1 MLEVKNL
8 TKQYKKSDSIALNSF
23 SYSFNE
29 TGLYL
34 ITGRSGSG
42 KTTLLNILSGLDSQT
57 SGDLLFKGT
66 KINKSNYDNYRNK
79 NVGIVFQ
86 DLNLINELSI
96 KDNLSLAFDL
106 AKSHYD
112 KSVVEEILKKVNL
125 PDKSESLDK
134 LLSRHPN
141 ELSGGQKQRIAIAR
155 TLIKD
160 PDILCLDEPTS
171 SLDKSNATDLAKLL
185 GELSKEK
192 LIIVST
198 HDLDFFSKY
207 AISTIELEAGNIYK
221 ITNNE
226 GLNNTDS
233 AISKDRSTKET
244 KDKKHGLLS
253 IKNSFKLSLQSI
265 AKSKIRLFTSLF
277 ITIISTVAMKL
288 FLSIINADQNK
299 IFLDKQY
306 QTTSRMAFLETRFQG
321 YSPDGNF
328 VDTSITPNT
337 EQKEKLNSNTKNVF
351 QMTSMKGGYLQAFG
365 WDSSMLDSLT
375 KYVLKDSSSQSQTA
389 IELDPDIDLSYIGF
403 EKATENS
410 RLPQNYNEIALPDT
424 LAYGLIKY
432 AHIRTFD
439 YGDGKNTFEES
450 KNYDEL
456 IGKTLCGYKITGVF
470 KIDDL
475 PSILLNTST
484 NLNKDCNELLK
495 GSSICCYPY
504 LKAGYQEEV
513 YKEPNPSYTYIYRLS
528 GDINEDLRFIQ
539 SLNVKDENGLN
550 YYAVIINNYYSYD
563 TLTNFRDGNT
573 GNVITIIICALL
585 TIAILM
591 IINLCFAN
599 TKKNEIRAG
608 ILRSMGC
615 TKLGI
620 IQLTITD
627 SLLISSIIFLFDL
640 IALGIIFPI
649 LNNLIMLNYFTFN
662 IFNIGLLLAVII
674 GIGLITSLIT
684 CIKALKSK
692 PIKIIKNL

>member
-112 KSVVEEILKKVNL
+112 KSVVGEILKKVNL

-233 AISKDRSTKET
+233 AISKDKSNKET

-253 IKNSFKLSLQSI
+253 IKNNFKLSLQSI

-277 ITIISTVAMKL
+277 ITIISTVAMTL

-337 EQKEKLNSNTKNVF
+337 EQKEKLNSNTK
-351 QMTSMKGGYLQAFG
+351 MY
-365 WDSSMLDSLT
+365 
-375 KYVLKDSSSQSQTA
+375 
-389 IELDPDIDLSYIGF
+389 
-403 EKATENS
+403 
-410 RLPQNYNEIALPDT
+410 
-424 LAYGLIKY
+424 
-432 AHIRTFD
+432 
-439 YGDGKNTFEES
+439 S
-450 KNYDEL
+450 K
-456 IGKTLCGYKITGVF
+456 
-470 KIDDL
+470 
-475 PSILLNTST
+475 
-484 NLNKDCNELLK
+484 
-495 GSSICCYPY
+495 
-504 LKAGYQEEV
+504 
-513 YKEPNPSYTYIYRLS
+513 
-528 GDINEDLRFIQ
+528 
-539 SLNVKDENGLN
+539 
-550 YYAVIINNYYSYD
+550 
-563 TLTNFRDGNT
+563 
-573 GNVITIIICALL
+573 
-585 TIAILM
+585 
-591 IINLCFAN
+591 
-599 TKKNEIRAG
+599 
-608 ILRSMGC
+608 
-615 TKLGI
+615 
-620 IQLTITD
+620 
-627 SLLISSIIFLFDL
+627 
-640 IALGIIFPI
+640 
-649 LNNLIMLNYFTFN
+649 
-662 IFNIGLLLAVII
+662 
-674 GIGLITSLIT
+674 
-684 CIKALKSK
+684 
-692 PIKIIKNL
+692 